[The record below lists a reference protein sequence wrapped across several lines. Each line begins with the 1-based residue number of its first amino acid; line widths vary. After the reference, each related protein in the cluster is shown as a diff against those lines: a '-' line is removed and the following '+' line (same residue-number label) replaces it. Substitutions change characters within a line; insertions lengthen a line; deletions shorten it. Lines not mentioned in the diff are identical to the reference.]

1 MKQPFNL
8 FQRAG
13 IFYCEDTR
21 TGKQTSLR
29 TRDRADAVRLL
40 HVKNEAVHQPA
51 MNLQIAQVYL
61 QHGDPALL
69 ADKILE
75 ATGVNP
81 SELAAGRKAVDVKGN
96 SFTKQSYEDYKKWI
110 LDSGHSVEYY
120 QSHLVRYIELL
131 LISSERAGQTK
142 LHSVVAALQNA
153 FAKIAEDFDLTKNI
167 NGLIIEKGL
176 IRKRTYLVRDLRKF
190 PEYARRIEF
199 KDNKRFKPNK
209 RIKFDI
215 PNGCLADFD
224 RLVEQPVFSK
234 DIERKLADKDYI
246 IDFNRP
252 IPNTP
257 EFKDL
262 NEALPKALY

>member
-1 MKQPFNL
+1 MPRKP
-8 FQRAG
+8 RV
-13 IFYCEDTR
+13 THP
-21 TGKQTSLR
+21 LR
-29 TRDRADAVRLL
+29 DLRNCLNMT
-40 HVKNEAVHQPA
+40 QPA
-51 MNLQIAQVYL
+51 FAKFVGCSAITIQRIENRTLKMSHI
-61 QHGDPALL
+61 L

-96 SFTKQSYEDYKKWI
+96 SFTKQSYEDYQKWI

-120 QSHLVRYIELL
+120 QSQLVRFVELL
-131 LISSERAGQTK
+131 LISSERAGQAK

-167 NGLIIEKGL
+167 NGFLIEKGL

-215 PNGCLADFD
+215 PNGWLADFD
-224 RLVEQPVFSK
+224 QLVEQPVFPK
-234 DIERKLADKDYI
+234 DVERKLADKDYI

-262 NEALPKALY
+262 NEALPKALYWIIEKFVPTLSGLKTHI